1 MTDEKG
7 SDPLPALPMRP
18 LRPILAASIGLFLI
32 QAPALAY
39 IGPGAGFAA
48 AGSLLVLLGTFAL
61 AFGIILIW
69 PIKAVLKVVTLRGKS
84 KAKIKRLVILGLD
97 GFDPGLAKKY
107 MDEGRMPN
115 FKALSEEGCFSPLS
129 TSMPSM
135 EALHPWPQV
144 LKPQS
149 VLSKPVPTREAV
161 HPWL

>member
-115 FKALSEEGCFSPLS
+115 FKACPKRAVSRPSPRPCPASRPWPGRPLLQGS
-129 TSMPSM
+129 MPRGTTSM
-135 EALHPWPQV
+135 
-144 LKPQS
+144 
-149 VLSKPVPTREAV
+149 TF
-161 HPWL
+161 